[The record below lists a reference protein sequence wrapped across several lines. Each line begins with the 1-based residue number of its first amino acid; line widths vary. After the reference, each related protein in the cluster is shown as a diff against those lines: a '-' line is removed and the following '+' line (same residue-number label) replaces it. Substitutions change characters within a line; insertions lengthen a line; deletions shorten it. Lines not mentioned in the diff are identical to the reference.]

1 MFSIKLDEIP
11 EEGLNLTWEE
21 PRDSLG
27 AYIRTLSSVDFEFET
42 PLAGEARIERIG
54 QAYLVRGKVQARLR
68 LSCVRCLKEFE
79 YPILSP
85 FQISLHPV
93 QEGGFEEEVEL
104 AEEDME
110 SAFFEGGEL
119 HLSEIACEQV
129 FLEIPYQPL
138 CGEGCKGLCP
148 KCGRDLNASS
158 CDCVQDDWKT
168 GFSAL
173 RHVKIDPS

>member
-129 FLEIPYQPL
+129 FLERYLFESSRTPL
-138 CGEGCKGLCP
+138 KRFRLNTLPQMGQILSGNSLLGC
-148 KCGRDLNASS
+148 A
-158 CDCVQDDWKT
+158 
-168 GFSAL
+168 
-173 RHVKIDPS
+173 I